1 MLYDQMQLKNDNTTI
16 FWFGILGVLFFVIA
30 TIIGAFTIEDYDSIS
45 QLISETY
52 ANGTP
57 YGNQLRYL
65 GFIPSGIF
73 IALFSF
79 LALKILPPA
88 KLTSF
93 ALINLGIF
101 YGLGTIVSSLFPCD
115 IGCHSD
121 FADISISQVIHNIM
135 GTLTY
140 LIVPIC
146 IIFIAVSARKWSKS
160 NKLSNILLLLGF
172 ISLSFVG
179 MLMVNLHG
187 NLIGLYQ
194 RIVEF
199 SILLAILVIAFYIKN
214 LK

>member
-1 MLYDQMQLKNDNTTI
+1 MLYDKMQLKNDNTTI

-93 ALINLGIF
+93 ALINIGIF

-121 FADISISQVIHNIM
+121 LDDISISQVIHNII
-135 GTLTY
+135 GALTY
-140 LIVPIC
+140 LVVPIC
-146 IIFIAVSARKWSKS
+146 IIFIAVSARKWSKP

-172 ISLSFVG
+172 ISLIFVG
-179 MLMVNLHG
+179 MLMVNLNG